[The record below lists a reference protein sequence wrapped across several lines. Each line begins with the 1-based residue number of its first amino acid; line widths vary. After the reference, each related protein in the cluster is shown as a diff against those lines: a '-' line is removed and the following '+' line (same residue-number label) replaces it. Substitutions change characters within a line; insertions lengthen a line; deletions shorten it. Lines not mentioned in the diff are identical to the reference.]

1 MGDLTNNIKE
11 TRRGAYVTS
20 ALPENFSLL
29 LEYVKTPCLF
39 PRTLILNG
47 NKNSWTYLV
56 VDLSDCWVIMKGMS
70 AF

>member
-1 MGDLTNNIKE
+1 M
-11 TRRGAYVTS
+11 S

-29 LEYVKTPCLF
+29 LEHVKTPCLF